1 MYRELLDLLDD
12 KNVFLQESDVTTE
25 KTGETPIEQ
34 GVFSYKDKTIQ
45 ICNGVPVFFS
55 EEEENMDEAKEEQKK
70 TNDTFSAKWN
80 VYMREQ
86 NEATYSYMMDFVQK
100 RLVPLGIHN
109 EDEF

>member
-45 ICNGVPVFFS
+45 ICNGVPVFFLRKRKIWMKRRK
-55 EEEENMDEAKEEQKK
+55 NRKK
-70 TNDTFSAKWN
+70 Q
-80 VYMREQ
+80 M
-86 NEATYSYMMDFVQK
+86 
-100 RLVPLGIHN
+100 IH
-109 EDEF
+109 FLQSGMYI